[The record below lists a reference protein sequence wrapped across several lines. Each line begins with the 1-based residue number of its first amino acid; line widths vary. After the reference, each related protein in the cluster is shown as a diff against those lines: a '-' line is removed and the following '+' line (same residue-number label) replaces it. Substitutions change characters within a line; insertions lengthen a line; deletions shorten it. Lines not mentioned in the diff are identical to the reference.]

1 MTLRRRDFITLLGGT
16 AVAWPLAA
24 RAQQPGLPVIGFLS
38 GESPGDNSSV
48 VEAFRQGLK
57 ETGYVEGQNVT
68 IEYRWADSQN
78 DRLPALAADLVRR
91 QVTLI
96 FAGGVT
102 AGPLAAKAA
111 TSKIPIVFLI
121 GGDPVDLGLVASL
134 GRPEGNV
141 TGVTSFGHGTVTK
154 RLELMHEVAPKATK
168 IAALVNPNNPNTQG
182 DLKDL
187 RQAAA
192 TIGLQLSALNAAKD
206 SDFDAFASIAQ
217 QRVDAL
223 FVATDT
229 FFVSRRARI
238 AELAAQHALPAIYG
252 NRQFVEVGGLMS
264 YAASGTDLY
273 RQAGVYAG
281 RIVKGEKPTDLPVL
295 LPTKFEF
302 VINLR
307 TAKALGLDIP
317 VKLHAFADDVIE

>member
-1 MTLRRRDFITLLGGT
+1 MKRREFITLLGGT
-16 AVAWPLAA
+16 AAWPLAA

-38 GESPGDNSSV
+38 GDSPGDNSPS

-57 ETGYVEGQNVT
+57 ETGCVDGRNVT

-96 FAGGVT
+96 FSGGVT

-111 TSKIPIVFLI
+111 TSKIPIVFMI
-121 GGDPVDLGLVASL
+121 GGDPVNVGLVASL

-154 RLELMHEVAPKATK
+154 RLELLHELVPKATT
-168 IAALVNPNNPNTQG
+168 IAALVNPNNPNTPG

-187 RQAAA
+187 QQAAA
-192 TIGLQLSALNAAKD
+192 TFGLQLSAVNAAND
-206 SDFDAFASIAQ
+206 SDFDTAFASVAQ
-217 QRVDAL
+217 QRVEAL
-223 FVATDT
+223 FVESDT
-229 FFVSRRARI
+229 FFNSRRARI
-238 AELAAQHALPAIYG
+238 AGLAARHAVPAIYG
-252 NRQFVEVGGLMS
+252 VRQFAEAGGLMS
-264 YAASGTDLY
+264 YGSSNTDGY
-273 RQAGVYAG
+273 RQAGIYAG
-281 RIVKGEKPTDLPVL
+281 HILKGEKPADLPVL
-295 LPTKFEF
+295 LPTKFDF
-302 VINLR
+302 VINLK

-317 VKLHAFADDVIE
+317 VKLHAFADEVIE

>member
-1 MTLRRRDFITLLGGT
+1 MKRREFITLLGGT
-16 AVAWPLAA
+16 AAWPLAA

-38 GESPGDNSSV
+38 GDSPGDNSPS

-57 ETGYVEGQNVT
+57 ETGYVEGRNVT

-96 FAGGVT
+96 FSGGVT

-111 TSKIPIVFLI
+111 TSKIPIVFMI
-121 GGDPVDLGLVASL
+121 GGDPVNVGLVASL

-154 RLELMHEVAPKATK
+154 RLELLHELVPKATT
-168 IAALVNPNNPNTQG
+168 IAALVNPNNPNTPG

-187 RQAAA
+187 QQAAA
-192 TIGLQLSALNAAKD
+192 TFGLQLSAVNAAND
-206 SDFDAFASIAQ
+206 SDFDTAFASVAQ
-217 QRVDAL
+217 QRVEAL
-223 FVATDT
+223 FVESDT
-229 FFVSRRARI
+229 FFNSRRARI
-238 AELAAQHALPAIYG
+238 AGLAARHAVPAIYG
-252 NRQFVEVGGLMS
+252 VRQFAEAGGLMS
-264 YAASGTDLY
+264 YGSSNTDGY
-273 RQAGVYAG
+273 RQAGIYAG
-281 RIVKGEKPTDLPVL
+281 HILKGEKPADLPVL
-295 LPTKFEF
+295 LPTKFDF
-302 VINLR
+302 VINLK

-317 VKLHAFADDVIE
+317 VKLHAFADEVIE